1 MTVLNEFAEVD
12 YLTEA
17 RSRVTD
23 QFKDKIVFDK
33 YVTLLINGS
42 MELQASLKQ
51 LQQLRSID
59 TATGVQLDNIGEIVG
74 VSRGLVSAE
83 LFQYFGFKDQDDL
96 VPNPQAGTFGSLTDS
111 SVGSPWYSL
120 GAPLGVSREPSD
132 DEYRLIIK
140 AKIIKNRTLSR
151 PEDVINAYKFLFST
165 GQVVLDEY
173 ADARVK
179 IGIGKILSS
188 VERGL
193 LFDLQG
199 SGSLLPKTVGVS
211 YQYQE
216 YQSTR
221 VFALAGFPGA
231 MGPGDLNDPSVGGF
245 LSNIIN

>member
-1 MTVLNEFAEVD
+1 MSNLNEFVEID
-12 YLTEA
+12 YLAEA

-23 QFKDKIVFDK
+23 QFKDKAIFDK

-42 MELQASLKQ
+42 VELQTTLKQ

-74 VSRGLVSAE
+74 ISRGLVSAE
-83 LFQYFGFKDQDDL
+83 LFKYFGFKDKDNL
-96 VPNPQAGTFGSLTDS
+96 IPNPQAGTFGSTTDS

-140 AKIIKNRTLSR
+140 AKIIKNRTLAR
-151 PEDVINAYKFLFST
+151 PEDVIEAYKFLFST
-165 GQVVLDEY
+165 GQVTIDEF
-173 ADARVK
+173 ATAKVK
-179 IGIGKILSS
+179 VGIGKILSS

-199 SGSLLPKTVGVS
+199 SGSLLPKTVGVN
-211 YQYQE
+211 YQYVE

-245 LSNIIN
+245 LSNIIS